1 MVHKDR
7 WEHNGDTRHYD
18 VNRAFLYRGQVERT
32 YQVQRISDKVLILLH
47 LVNFLLSC
55 DLGLK
60 LRGIW
65 VW

>member
-1 MVHKDR
+1 MVDKDR

-32 YQVQRISDKVLILLH
+32 YQVQRISDKVLILPH

-55 DLGLK
+55 DPA
-60 LRGIW
+60 
-65 VW
+65 

>member
-1 MVHKDR
+1 MVDKDR

-55 DLGLK
+55 DLA
-60 LRGIW
+60 
-65 VW
+65 